1 MSFAFCFLC
10 VCVCGSIYN
19 YEWMKVLCW
28 LRRQRNC
35 LHCRKPGLDPWVRK
49 IPWRREWLPTPLF
62 LPGEFHGQRSLAGH
76 SPWGHKALGTTEWLT
91 LSLSNRKRRNCS
103 VVYNPCRHPW
113 LEHARSCAASDSET
127 RTLYQ
132 PAVARVLAWLKHF
145 SRITFK
151 QWCALGRNESS
162 PCLSV
167 HLLC

>member
-35 LHCRKPGLDPWVRK
+35 LQCRKPGLDPWVRK
-49 IPWRREWLPTPLF
+49 IPWRREWLPTPL
-62 LPGEFHGQRSLAGH
+62 LLSGEFHGQRSLAGY
-76 SPWGHKALGTTEWLT
+76 SPWGRKELDITEWLT
-91 LSLSNRKRRNCS
+91 LSLSNIKRRNCS
-103 VVYNPCRHPW
+103 VVYSPCRHLW
-113 LEHARSCAASDSET
+113 LEHARSCAASDSEK

-132 PAVARVLAWLKHF
+132 PTVTRVLAWLKHF

-162 PCLSV
+162 PCPSV
-167 HLLC
+167 HLLY